1 MANTKKS
8 ELHAYRSLDD
18 QQLADQI
25 AEEEVRMKKTQFSHA
40 VNPIE
45 NPLTIRTMRRNI
57 ARMKTEAN
65 KRKSGK

>member
-18 QQLADQI
+18 QTLDDQI
-25 AEEEVRMKKTQFSHA
+25 AEEEMRMKKTQFSHA
-40 VNPIE
+40 VNPVE
-45 NPLTIRTMRRNI
+45 NPLVIRNMRRNI
-57 ARMKTEAN
+57 ARMKTEAT